1 MMSQLFRQL
10 TDRRVYCQKCSEP
23 LGYVWLFGHKRWE
36 HVDCPTYSPVR
47 AV

>member
-1 MMSQLFRQL
+1 MGLFRRL
-10 TDRRVYCQKCSEP
+10 TDRKVHCRNCGAE

-36 HVDCPTYSPVR
+36 HVECPPTQPVR